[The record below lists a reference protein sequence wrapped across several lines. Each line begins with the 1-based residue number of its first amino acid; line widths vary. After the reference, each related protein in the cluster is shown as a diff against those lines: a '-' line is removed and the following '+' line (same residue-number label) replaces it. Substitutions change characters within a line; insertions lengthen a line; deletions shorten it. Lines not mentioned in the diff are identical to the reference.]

1 MTGGLLILA
10 VVILHNLL
18 GYLTGFGVGKLLKL
32 ICAVFLSLPVSRTV
46 AQRQTSREQK
56 GT

>member
-1 MTGGLLILA
+1 MTSGLLILA

-32 ICAVFLSLPVSRTV
+32 CLLY
-46 AQRQTSREQK
+46 TSAL
-56 GT
+56 GA